1 MLNKKEL
8 FNELDKGNV
17 VILPSD
23 TVYGLFADSL
33 NVNAILK
40 VDSIKNSNKPHLILV
55 SNYEMLN
62 KCVNSMSK
70 LHKKI
75 INKYWPGPLTI
86 LFEKSDLIPNELTKN
101 SNLVGIRMPDNKMLL
116 DIINEY
122 NKPLLSTSA
131 NNSGENVIVKIE
143 DLSDNIRSRVSYIYD
158 GGVLNNEAST
168 IIKIDSNKIIFL
180 REGSL
185 TNKIKEDFKDYL

>member
-185 TNKIKEDFKDYL
+185 TNKIKEDFKDY